1 MANYTLQNAYD
12 ELEALIDSEYS
23 VEKRKEEILS
33 IIKKLD
39 AKGEFSSNKTV
50 FYDFGTGALGEVE
63 RSDPNVRQV
72 GKTDIGKFVFH
83 LTDIEQGTKTELLK
97 DVLQINELSDAHTFI
112 NGSYENGMWY
122 TASEKFAKETTGVRI
137 RVR

>member
-1 MANYTLQNAYD
+1 MAYILQNAYD
-12 ELEALIDSEYS
+12 ELEALSTSKDSIQE
-23 VEKRKEEILS
+23 RKEEILK

-63 RSDPNVRQV
+63 RSDPNVRQI

-83 LTDIEQGTKTELLK
+83 LTDEKEGTKTGLLNIK
-97 DVLQINELSDAHTFI
+97 
-112 NGSYENGMWY
+112 
-122 TASEKFAKETTGVRI
+122 GVR
-137 RVR
+137 